1 MSSKSWGDLL
11 HDHSPS
17 LDRQNKDDFQFLS
30 NDSSLSS
37 REKFLLAMALD
48 AMANKPVGS
57 KRYGEA
63 AVKAGASKEQILEA
77 LTIVR
82 MFAGRGALAT
92 GCEALRQFEA

>member
-1 MSSKSWGDLL
+1 MASKSWGDLL

-48 AMANKPVGS
+48 AMANKPIGS